1 MAANLDS
8 NPEYPDTHQHESVP
22 AWRDVLERLLDH
34 SGMWFM
40 SDGSSAGG
48 PKPKLVG
55 KPADNKGGESDGG

>member
-40 SDGSSAGG
+40 GDGSSAGG
-48 PKPKLVG
+48 PKPKLASELAG
-55 KPADNKGGESDGG
+55 NKNHNEDK